1 MPRFALRN
9 QRKIEGA
16 FCREYLNLLI
26 RSLKA
31 HFACHDEIEEL
42 TYHNEKYKVIH
53 VENVQ
58 PNTDS
63 LFEFYVIRK
72 TYDVYLLAYK
82 GAAG

>member
-16 FCREYLNLLI
+16 FCREYLNLLL

-31 HFACHDEIEEL
+31 HFDSHDEIEEL
-42 TYHNEKYKVIH
+42 TYENEKHKVIH

-58 PNTDS
+58 LNTDG
-63 LFEFYVIRK
+63 LFEFYMIRK

-82 GAAG
+82 SAIS